1 MAFRL
6 REDFIS
12 RRRGS
17 GGLWPQGVRAQSTQQ
32 MLPSSLL
39 DAKLMVQGLWEYQ
52 VGGSWTWSAKR
63 WSEAQVVAP

>member
-17 GGLWPQGVRAQSTQQ
+17 GSLWPWGVRAQSTQQ
-32 MLPSSLL
+32 MLSSSLL
-39 DAKLMVQGLWEYQ
+39 DAKLMVQGLFKPWFK
-52 VGGSWTWSAKR
+52 V
-63 WSEAQVVAP
+63 